1 MMSLESL
8 LLSDAATIREAIA
21 VIDAGERRT
30 ALIVDAHFKLI
41 GIIRDAD
48 VRHGLL
54 AGLELETPAARVM
67 NTQPVV
73 SYPSM
78 SRHNLVDYMRARRRD
93 MLPIVDAASR
103 LVGVE
108 FLVDTIRAEMQPN
121 EVVVMAGG
129 FGHRLG
135 ALTRDCPKP
144 LLNVGSRP
152 ILETIIESFAEQG
165 FRRFWIAVNYLASRI
180 EAYFGD
186 GRHWGVEIEDLREEM
201 PLGTAGALSLLPR
214 PPTHP
219 LIVMNGDLLT
229 KVRFD
234 ELITFHREARARATM
249 CIRRHEVT
257 IPYGVVEAAD
267 GYLSGMIEKPRQ
279 NCFINAGIYVLEPEL
294 IAVLAHRTPRTRPY
308 RGNAW
313 CLATT
318 PCGRFRLRLDVELPP
333 MAPELLGC
341 CQDHRHSPL
350 LAIIKS
356 VPEVRA
362 LCSAGITRPHSSYG
376 PVRRPRGPSPKV
388 TLRARPSS
396 PPGLPRLPVSL
407 FQRAVP
413 STPADQDGCTC
424 RLLPRPA
431 RPSPDH
437 RRVGIRDFT
446 FEACSGFTRITARWI
461 AQPPKAAFVAGLR
474 SIRLPGQTACQLPDQ
489 TDNCLGG
496 SFLH

>member
-1 MMSLESL
+1 MWPWRTSRRRPSLSTRC
-8 LLSDAATIREAIA
+8 SWAPRKAWTSTT
-21 VIDAGERRT
+21 T
-30 ALIVDAHFKLI
+30 AL
-41 GIIRDAD
+41 
-48 VRHGLL
+48 
-54 AGLELETPAARVM
+54 
-67 NTQPVV
+67 
-73 SYPSM
+73 
-78 SRHNLVDYMRARRRD
+78 ARRRLAPERSTSVNGSLND
-93 MLPIVDAASR
+93 IFSVLKGLDIRVESRRGAVAWALWASLR
-103 LVGVE
+103 FLSRSSNRTCGFPASGFPTGFTSKHTAVGQDGPDV
-108 FLVDTIRAEMQPN
+108 
-121 EVVVMAGG
+121 
-129 FGHRLG
+129 
-135 ALTRDCPKP
+135 
-144 LLNVGSRP
+144 VGS
-152 ILETIIESFAEQG
+152 
-165 FRRFWIAVNYLASRI
+165 
-180 EAYFGD
+180 
-186 GRHWGVEIEDLREEM
+186 
-201 PLGTAGALSLLPR
+201 
-214 PPTHP
+214 
-219 LIVMNGDLLT
+219 
-229 KVRFD
+229 
-234 ELITFHREARARATM
+234 
-249 CIRRHEVT
+249 
-257 IPYGVVEAAD
+257 
-267 GYLSGMIEKPRQ
+267 
-279 NCFINAGIYVLEPEL
+279 
-294 IAVLAHRTPRTRPY
+294 HRTPRTRPY

-333 MAPELLGC
+333 KAPELLGC

-362 LCSAGITRPHSSYG
+362 LCSAGITQPHSSYG

-388 TLRARPSS
+388 TSRARPSS

-413 STPADQDGCTC
+413 TTPADQDGCTC

-461 AQPPKAAFVAGLR
+461 AQPPKAAFVTGLR